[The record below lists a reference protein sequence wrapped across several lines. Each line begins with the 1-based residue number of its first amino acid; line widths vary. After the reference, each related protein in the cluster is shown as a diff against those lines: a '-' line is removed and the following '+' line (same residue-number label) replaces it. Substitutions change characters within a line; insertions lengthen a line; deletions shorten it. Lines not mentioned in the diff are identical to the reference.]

1 MIVFLYSSCCIKY
14 ANVLIPFFSIR
25 NIFQDVAHR
34 DTLVK
39 SFIDEVSFHII
50 QVIVVVFVILKAE
63 KQAGCNR
70 AVPHTRKVDVCRS
83 DESAIDT

>member
-1 MIVFLYSSCCIKY
+1 MLISLFFVFL
-14 ANVLIPFFSIR
+14 R

-50 QVIVVVFVILKAE
+50 QLVLVISML
-63 KQAGCNR
+63 
-70 AVPHTRKVDVCRS
+70 
-83 DESAIDT
+83 